1 MENIVFNYSP
11 LMPSTILC
19 VGQSHVVILI
29 TLEVTVIGYLPIIAV
44 TLDEVLDPVLLFWR
58 EWSVTTHVLI
68 IHLGTMEV
76 TGDALTHRGVV
87 FLHHTVVEV
96 GETCSPYNDLPL
108 SFLIISH
115 RLGLQRYDYFK
126 KIPNISASFY
136 SIMPLILHL
145 LPLLPHCYHT

>member
-1 MENIVFNYSP
+1 
-11 LMPSTILC
+11 MPSTILC

-108 SFLIISH
+108 SFLIISQ
-115 RLGLQRYDYFK
+115 GFRYLY
-126 KIPNISASFY
+126 PNVYYSAKSHFQIGRT
-136 SIMPLILHL
+136 SMLRP
-145 LPLLPHCYHT
+145 PS